1 MKSMPSLLIKIG
13 VFAAVMAVI
22 LVGVLRTIEKPIR
35 GDVTGYTALFTD
47 ANGLRVGNDIREFGV
62 SVGKVTGISLKGNDA
77 KVTFDLL
84 KNHRVAKDAKFAIR
98 YQNLTGQRYIDIQQ
112 SSLTATQKADLRAP
126 GSTIDTGRTVPSF
139 DVTTLFNGLEPV
151 LRQLSPEELNK
162 FTGSLYAVLEGTGN
176 GIGPALAAIEQ
187 LSDYAVDRQ
196 QVISVLVR
204 NLSRVSDQIGG
215 GSGNAMALI
224 KQLTILFLQL
234 KDKVPL
240 LAQFADEIP
249 PILFPLENMLKVL
262 GLTGDPNPDIDRL
275 FAQAFPSPEETIAS
289 LNRLPGF
296 LQFLAA
302 VTPEAGRFTCSKGA
316 ATPPAALTVL
326 LGKQRIT
333 LCQA

>member
-47 ANGLRVGNDIREFGV
+47 ANGLRVGNDVREFGV
-62 SVGKVTGISLKGNDA
+62 SVGKVTGISLKGTDA
-77 KVTFDLL
+77 KVTFDLQT
-84 KNHRVAKDAKFAIR
+84 KHRVAKDARFAIR

-112 SSLTATQKADLRAP
+112 STLTPAQKADLRAP
-126 GSTIDTGRTVPSF
+126 GSTIDTGHTVPSF
-139 DVTTLFNGLEPV
+139 DVTTVFNGLEPV
-151 LRQLSPEELNK
+151 LRQLSPAELNK
-162 FTGSLYAVLEGTGN
+162 FTGSLYAVIEGN
-176 GIGPALAAIEQ
+176 GSGIGQVLDAVEQ
-187 LSDYAVDRQ
+187 LSRYAVDRQ

-215 GSGNAMALI
+215 GSGNTMALI
-224 KQLTILFLQL
+224 NQLTKLFLEL

-249 PILFPLENMLKVL
+249 PILFPLEHMLKVL

-275 FAQAFPSPEETIAS
+275 IAQAFPKPEETIAS
-289 LNRLPGF
+289 LNRIPGF
-296 LQFLAA
+296 LQFVAA
-302 VTPEAGRFTCSKGA
+302 VTPEAGKFTCSKGTTA
-316 ATPPAALTVL
+316 PPAALTVL
-326 LGKQRIT
+326 LGNQRIT
-333 LCQA
+333 LCRA